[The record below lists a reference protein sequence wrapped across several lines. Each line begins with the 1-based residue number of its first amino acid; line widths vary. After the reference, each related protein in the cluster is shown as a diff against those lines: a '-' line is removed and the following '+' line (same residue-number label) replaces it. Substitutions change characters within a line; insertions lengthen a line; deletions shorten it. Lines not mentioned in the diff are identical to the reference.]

1 MFEINPRTKKFS
13 KLKLFLIK
21 IEKYCKYFFYIF
33 IVIFNFF
40 FKKKSSHIL
49 DLGSYK
55 DTRFINYFFF
65 SLKNFFLFTYDIN
78 SNIFSLIKQIGIV
91 NFLLHC
97 SPNLK
102 NKKKKKFKLL
112 INSLEKKLS
121 DNICINTDYFSFLNF
136 NNNKIIMPYYLY
148 PRVYNKNYQKITKFS
163 EEKKIFKI
171 IFSGSTN
178 EEVYSQFRWH
188 HKDQSLM
195 LNRNQII
202 DFVIKEFSTD
212 IYFLKNNNDFH
223 NAIQSK
229 KNIILSLNQGL
240 VKKTKSKLSNLNH
253 LKFIAKSMFFI
264 TAPGSGMPLCHHLIE
279 SIKFGTIPITS
290 YPDLLHPRLNNNICL
305 KFQTFSEL
313 YEVIKKAIMM
323 KQEEIEEK
331 KINLKNFYITNLSP
345 QSFYDKLVISN
356 FEKEIIACNDHNSAS
371 LYLEKNK

>member
-21 IEKYCKYFFYIF
+21 IENYCKYFFYIF

-40 FKKKSSHIL
+40 FKKKSSYIL

-65 SLKNFFLFTYDIN
+65 SLKFFFLFTYDIN
-78 SNIFSLIKQIGIV
+78 RNIFPLIKQIGII

-102 NKKKKKFKLL
+102 NKKKNKFKLL
-112 INSLEKKLS
+112 IDSLEKKLS
-121 DNICINTDYFSFLNF
+121 DNICINTDYFSFLNS
-136 NNNKIIMPYYLY
+136 NNKIIMPYYLY
-148 PRVYNKNYQKITKFS
+148 PRTYNKNYQKITKFS

-178 EEVYSQFRWH
+178 EEVYGQFRWH
-188 HKDQSLM
+188 HKDQNLM

-264 TAPGSGMPLCHHLIE
+264 TAPGSGMPLCHHIIE

-290 YPDLLHPRLNNNICL
+290 YPDLLHPRLDNNLCL

-313 YEVIKKAIMM
+313 HEVIEKAIMM
-323 KQEEIEEK
+323 KQQEIEEK
-331 KINLKNFYITNLSP
+331 KINLKNFYNVNLSP
-345 QSFYDKLVISN
+345 QSFYDKLVTSN